1 MLFFGLVV
9 VFLVCSCQGQFVN
22 NPPLDPPSGAGCTL
36 VGQSIHCI
44 GGENYN
50 YSSPISCTNTTRRL
64 DLADFNFELIF
75 TLNWTVSSTP
85 VCTQDMVISNVQA
98 PSNTP
103 SVFIFGGDSTFM
115 GTSIGYLIN
124 PTDYS
129 IVQTITDPTNSSIYA
144 T

>member
-1 MLFFGLVV
+1 MSTGIEAG
-9 VFLVCSCQGQFVN
+9 SCHELSKGQ
-22 NPPLDPPSGAGCTL
+22 LDTETDFAPG
-36 VGQSIHCI
+36 
-44 GGENYN
+44 
-50 YSSPISCTNTTRRL
+50 CTNTTRRL

-75 TLNWTVSSTP
+75 TVNWTVSSTP
-85 VCTQDMVISNVQA
+85 VCTRNMVISNVQA

-103 SVFIFGGDSTFM
+103 SVFLFGGDSTFM

-124 PTDYS
+124 PTDYN